1 MVGEEDR
8 IVFEWGQY
16 LTEFLYMVPVV
27 GVSQSLDKKLVM
39 SQVGNKK
46 SSIFLVMVRLELFS
60 KDMLQFILE

>member
-27 GVSQSLDKKLVM
+27 GVSQSLDKKLGM

-60 KDMLQFILE
+60 KDMLQSILE